1 MAYLDSCSVRSY
13 KKFIYLKNKKMR
25 KYIYLL
31 LLVLLS
37 SACKKNE
44 SSVNNTQPTT
54 VTPPILKTESTF
66 GPLPG
71 ATFYSDASYGGTAVL
86 LNAGTYTKAQL
97 VAKGI
102 PDNSASSVKVPFGVK
117 VTMYQDDNLTG
128 TSWTFTSDISN
139 FTTLTPNANDQMSSC
154 KVELYA
160 TCYQNTNF
168 GGTASQPLTVGSYT
182 LAQLNAKGIPND
194 WVHSIKVPRG
204 LIVILFAD
212 DNFQG
217 KASTF
222 TADDGTMSY
231 VPYNNIAGLVSSC
244 KVIAAPGEIAINP
257 SAKSGYTLTMAD
269 EFSGTSLDTT
279 KWSPYYFRG
288 RTSTDAEAAA
298 VYSVSG
304 GVLNLKIL
312 DATTHSNSGI
322 QSVEDYQMHFLG
334 GRVIPRKILFAQKYG
349 YFEAR
354 IKTQH
359 GSGSCSSFWMI
370 GAQDGGTIES
380 AEADII
386 EQPGSYGDYGYPTH
400 YTDHTL
406 GGGGVTEAA
415 VYDHTLPNLTDCYNV
430 YALEWTPTVMNYYF
444 NNVLYWTTPNRTN
457 YRMGVVLSTYNAS
470 SGFFGTI
477 DPTVPYPK
485 VMQVDYFRAYSKNP

>member
-1 MAYLDSCSVRSY
+1 
-13 KKFIYLKNKKMR
+13 MR
-25 KYIYLL
+25 NQLYMV
-31 LLVLLS
+31 LVLFLMIVS
-37 SACKKNE
+37 SCKKAE
-44 SSVNNTQPTT
+44 QQSSNADAENLSKSPPAKQTQ
-54 VTPPILKTESTF
+54 STF

-71 ATFYSDASYGGTAVL
+71 ATFYSAASYGGTAVL

-97 VAKGI
+97 AAKGI
-102 PDNSASSVKVPFGVK
+102 ADNTASSIKVPFGVK

-128 TSWTFTSDISN
+128 TSWTFTSDETN
-139 FTTLTPNANDQMSSC
+139 FTTLTPYANDQMSSC

-160 TCYQNTNF
+160 TCYQNTNY

-182 LAQLNAKGIPND
+182 LAQLNAKGILND
-194 WVHSIKVPRG
+194 WVNSIKVPRG

-217 KASTF
+217 KACTF
-222 TADDGTMSY
+222 SGNDATMSY
-231 VPYNNIAGLVSSC
+231 VPYNDIAGLVSSC

-257 SAKSGYTLTMAD
+257 STKPGYTLTMAD

-298 VYSVSG
+298 VYTVSG
-304 GVLNLKIL
+304 GSLNLKIL
-312 DATTHSNSGI
+312 QNSTHSNSGI

-334 GRVIPRKILFAQKYG
+334 GRAIPRKILFAQKYG

-359 GSGSCSSFWMI
+359 GSGSCSSYWMI

-415 VYDHTLPNLTDCYNV
+415 VYNYTLPNLTDSYNV

-444 NNVLYWTTPNRTN
+444 NNVLYWTTPNRTD
-457 YRMGVVLSTYNAS
+457 YRMGVVFSLYNAS
-470 SGFFGTI
+470 SGFFGTL
-477 DPTVPYPK
+477 DPSIPYPK